1 MKKIIVSVFWIIL
14 IGTVTCAQKL
24 TATLSIDKVD
34 ISGLKAGDE
43 ISVPVRLVNMS
54 GEKLLGFQLFVN
66 FDHMLLVWPANI
78 DDPAKGVKN
87 ISNELPYSGG
97 GWMFND
103 NGNQFVALW
112 NDPGL
117 LGINVSD
124 DIILFEIVFIY
135 QGGLLKGTNTVLNW
149 GQTYEIAEDKLVKG
163 PTEMYDE
170 NGDKFELTLTEGG
183 LIHK

>member
-1 MKKIIVSVFWIIL
+1 
-14 IGTVTCAQKL
+14 
-24 TATLSIDKVD
+24 
-34 ISGLKAGDE
+34 
-43 ISVPVRLVNMS
+43 
-54 GEKLLGFQLFVN
+54 
-66 FDHMLLVWPANI
+66 
-78 DDPAKGVKN
+78 
-87 ISNELPYSGG
+87 
-97 GWMFND
+97 MFND